1 MSHQNVHPLE
11 QPPLPGQARLS
22 PVRIEHVDDEALQQQ
37 AHAADVA
44 PGQRKK
50 MRMKPLPK
58 PIAVPAAGFLSST
71 FSRSPQRQ
79 IERSSDSRSET
90 PVQVIWAPTPKP
102 TLSPAARTSPTPTRN
117 SSGSKHRLSP
127 GAEIELVA
135 ASDATQA
142 PMLQLQLSFRN
153 LNDSDVLSFS
163 DPIAIVFHAV
173 VPHHGLPVW
182 SEVGRTECKHNSM
195 NPNFSQK
202 VIIAV
207 HPTPALEESEPG
219 SGLLRVDVFDM
230 DDHRIQPAQFD
241 PFKDACDYMG
251 GLCISER
258 SITLRMFGE
267 AEKLSKLSLFANMS
281 RVGRIASGTLPPL
294 PAQSPLEFN
303 FMLASTPTAFCI
315 LTCCLVES
323 DQASSFQPLEALE
336 SSAQSKYPRT
346 IEDRLEP
353 RTAGV
358 LHVLTDKDA
367 LIIQQVPP
375 LPLASC
381 CVLRV

>member
-1 MSHQNVHPLE
+1 
-11 QPPLPGQARLS
+11 
-22 PVRIEHVDDEALQQQ
+22 
-37 AHAADVA
+37 
-44 PGQRKK
+44 
-50 MRMKPLPK
+50 
-58 PIAVPAAGFLSST
+58 
-71 FSRSPQRQ
+71 
-79 IERSSDSRSET
+79 
-90 PVQVIWAPTPKP
+90 
-102 TLSPAARTSPTPTRN
+102 
-117 SSGSKHRLSP
+117 
-127 GAEIELVA
+127 
-135 ASDATQA
+135 
-142 PMLQLQLSFRN
+142 MLQLQLSFRN

-173 VPHHGLPVW
+173 VPHHGSPVW

-207 HPTPALEESEPG
+207 HPTPALEENEPG

-230 DDHRIQPAQFD
+230 DDHRVQPAQFD
-241 PFKDACDYMG
+241 PFKDACDWMG

-281 RVGRIASGTLPPL
+281 RVGRIASGALPSL

-323 DQASSFQPLEALE
+323 DQDSPFQPLEALE

-358 LHVLTDKDA
+358 LHVLTDRDA

-375 LPLASC
+375 LPFASC
-381 CVLRV
+381 CVLRVCSLLHCWFPYTERPCPPALQSIAAYTYSSTSPAFVKSHRAARLLFMSDWAALKVTMMELVHLAREWPHYFYGFRSVHRLCEAVVRSSACLKSHGILLLQCAWRAALELPIQWLLVFSGRSAEDRQRQRAGFGQRLAA